1 MIDCRKF
8 VNSPITVLGQPAKVF
23 ARTRTSVGLQPQRTH
38 RSILN
43 QFSCLQGFIRF
54 PGTLLLTLEKKKKRR
69 QMDSVVDFPQLIY
82 PNSVINTVSYL
93 TDQCEKGKSQITS
106 IQLKTTNQ
114 PIIAQEAK
122 VSPLYKVPMYPK
134 SPHCSWTVV
143 VSPFSTD
150 IWSCHGAAMGL
161 DEPPTGSVG
170 PQSSRKCATELALCE
185 MSLTMYWSGV
195 RWYFKLFLDILT
207 YPICFS
213 VFIIMYRCNHV

>member
-54 PGTLLLTLEKKKKRR
+54 PGTLLLTIEKKKKRR

-122 VSPLYKVPMYPK
+122 VSPLYKFPCTPSLRTAPERWLSHL
-134 SPHCSWTVV
+134 SPQIFGAVMEEPWDFTR
-143 VSPFSTD
+143 SPFF
-150 IWSCHGAAMGL
+150 G
-161 DEPPTGSVG
+161 
-170 PQSSRKCATELALCE
+170 E
-185 MSLTMYWSGV
+185 M
-195 RWYFKLFLDILT
+195 
-207 YPICFS
+207 C
-213 VFIIMYRCNHV
+213 